1 MEVLNIL
8 EVIIGV
14 IIGLSIFELFMF
26 ILNIFME
33 EKQNLEKE
41 YDQYHEYVNSN
52 TVAKATDPNKED

>member
-1 MEVLNIL
+1 MTSY
-8 EVIIGV
+8 GC
-14 IIGLSIFELFMF
+14 IGLSIFEICTFLLSV
-26 ILNIFME
+26 IME

>member
-1 MEVLNIL
+1 MEVVSIL

-14 IIGLSIFELFMF
+14 IIGLSIFEICTFLLSV
-26 ILNIFME
+26 IME